1 MHPRTA
7 TMVQSAA
14 GVDWVVVES
23 ETEALQLEYQWIKE
37 FAPRFNVKYRDDK
50 SYPYLAITL
59 NEQYPRVMVMRG
71 EKRKGVK
78 YFGPYAQAWAI
89 RETVDQLL
97 RVFPVRTCSNG
108 VFRRSAQMGRPCLL
122 GYIGKCSAPAWA
134 GSARRTTADWPRIS

>member
-50 SYPYLAITL
+50 SYP
-59 NEQYPRVMVMRG
+59 
-71 EKRKGVK
+71 
-78 YFGPYAQAWAI
+78 
-89 RETVDQLL
+89 
-97 RVFPVRTCSNG
+97 
-108 VFRRSAQMGRPCLL
+108 
-122 GYIGKCSAPAWA
+122 
-134 GSARRTTADWPRIS
+134 